1 MLKSP
6 FHPGHFLR
14 QLVAEHNISQ
24 TQLARHLGVQIGVIN
39 QICNEKRGIS
49 PGMAIKL
56 SMALGTSPEF
66 WLNLQ
71 TAFELGQLE
80 RPTRTI
86 RSLIK
91 VA

>member
-1 MLKSP
+1 MFKSP
-6 FHPGHFLR
+6 YHPGNL
-14 QLVAEHNISQ
+14 LKKLIGEHGISQ
-24 TQLARHLGVQIGVIN
+24 TQLARLLGAQIGVIN

-71 TAFELGQLE
+71 TAFELG
-80 RPTRTI
+80 
-86 RSLIK
+86 
-91 VA
+91 